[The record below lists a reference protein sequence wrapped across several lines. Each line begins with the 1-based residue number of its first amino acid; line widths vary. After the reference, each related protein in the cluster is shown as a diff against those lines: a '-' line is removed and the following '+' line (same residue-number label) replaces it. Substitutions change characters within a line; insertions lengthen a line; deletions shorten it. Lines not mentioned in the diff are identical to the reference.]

1 MFSDNCSSYSRMTGL
16 EREDC
21 GSNII
26 STVSEDQICDHLNLG
41 DLVADV
47 VSKPLSIIFEKSW

>member
-47 VSKPLSIIFEKSW
+47 VSKPLSIIFE